1 MLEFSRSIEPLPG
14 KPAAPGEISLYL
26 HGILSAQGGAA
37 RVMGLLA
44 QGAERHG
51 FKTFMSCEFKDSGA
65 EKAREIAP
73 LNLGGH
79 VPPVALSHVHGSRN
93 WDDLFRGFSVL
104 GQRVDFITMHDCALL
119 TGGCIHP
126 GDCPGWSEGCTD
138 DCPQAYKD
146 VVNRQNALRSVLRAQ
161 APTLV
166 CPSAW
171 LRRMARAVFP
181 GIDCVLIPNGVEDPL
196 LSADRASARQALG
209 LVPGAKLLLFAA
221 HGGKL
226 APAKGVADFLAVWR
240 AVKAKLPEAAAF
252 IVGGDEV
259 SREGDLYY
267 WPYVDTAH
275 MQRFM
280 LAADMFVSA
289 SPAENHSLVILEA
302 MAAGVPVC
310 AYKTGGVPE
319 QVIDN
324 ETGVL
329 APVGDVAAL
338 AAAAQAL
345 LGNAAT
351 LRRMGLKAR
360 LRYERNF
367 QAKHMVADY
376 MKLYF
381 KALK

>member
-1 MLEFSRSIEPLPG
+1 MSEPSAFSARLPG
-14 KPAAPGEISLYL
+14 KEAELRETSLYL

-37 RVMGLLA
+37 RVMRMLA

-51 FKTFMSCEFKDSGA
+51 FKPFISCEFKDSA
-65 EKAREIAP
+65 DTKVLEVSP
-73 LNLGGH
+73 LSLGGH
-79 VPPVALSHVHGSRN
+79 VPPGALSHIHGSRD
-93 WDDLFRGFSVL
+93 WEALFRGFSVL
-104 GQRVDFITMHDCALL
+104 EQRVDFITMHDCALL
-119 TGGCIHP
+119 TGGCVHP
-126 GDCPGWSEGCTD
+126 GDCLGWSEGCTD
-138 DCPQAYKD
+138 DCPRAYSGAPQ
-146 VVNRQNALRSVLRAQ
+146 RQNILRSVLRAQ

-171 LRRMARAVFP
+171 LRRMARTVFP
-181 GIDCVLIPNGVEDPL
+181 DIDCALIPNGVEDPL

-209 LVPGAKLLLFAA
+209 LAPGAKLLLFAA

-240 AVKAKLPEAAAF
+240 AVKAEMPEAAAF
-252 IVGGDEV
+252 IVGGEEV
-259 SREGDLYY
+259 AREGDLYY
-267 WPYVDTAH
+267 WPYVDTVH

-280 LAADMFVSA
+280 LAADVFVSA

-319 QVIDN
+319 QVIDGD
-324 ETGVL
+324 TGVL
-329 APVGDVAAL
+329 APLGDATAL
-338 AAAAQAL
+338 AAAARAL
-345 LGNAAT
+345 LGDAAT

-367 QAKHMVADY
+367 RAQRMVDDY
-376 MKLYF
+376 IKLY
-381 KALK
+381 LKTAV